1 MRKLSSFI
9 LKINVLLVFFISIAS
24 STFTTQQ
31 INALNTISSQCG
43 FQWTSL
49 ECGATSTSIFL
60 ANSIKCDENG
70 DINRIDIDA
79 VSDCGLNN
87 VFDAFPAL
95 KILYLHNVDVK
106 NVPITIYQHPVLEQF
121 QSISTYNFKI
131 TTDDGQN
138 DWTKM
143 VSLKYLHIQPVVGTM
158 PLLPTSLQNFYYH
171 SDDTAATQARFPF
184 EIFTPNL
191 LTFYLQLQVAPISSV
206 SLQSTLFKNSTSL
219 QTFLLYCNGY
229 SISFSVFYKLP
240 STLTTLQLFLLN
252 FGANKTMPR
261 IGEVSWDSLQT
272 VTLNNLAITGTIDP
286 EFFYLPNLRIWY
298 SQNNP
303 NLIGSF
309 TSEFGSRSKLT
320 QLFISNTA
328 FTGTLP
334 NDILAGGLNFLD
346 ITSTNIGGAAGGSG
360 ELPSSFYCL
369 PKSVFLSTSTSFRIL
384 YDQAKFGPMGTC
396 SPTITSITTPI
407 SSLDFSIQIRGT
419 MLGAFIPFISIS
431 MENVNGAVPLNCQVQ
446 QFGTLIS
453 CSNPFIYGQGT
464 LTLNVLND
472 VTPAPSSSIS
482 FKYNA
487 PTIASIT
494 PVPTIGGTATIYGT
508 NFWIATRTTTDSN
521 NYVRLINK
529 KGTEIE
535 CTNVKVINAYQ
546 TLTCDLPSGIDGGIF
561 VVSVSGQDNRNQA
574 FTFLYSPPLIKST
587 STKLIPT
594 KLESIVTIFGSNF
607 WNDTSMVQV
616 LAQGSI
622 DCPVQSVNHTILT
635 CKFPKTPFILP
646 AGQLDVSVTVNK
658 LSYGAISNLLT
669 MMDPSF
675 CPNNCGSNGYCD
687 GDVGMCICNSN
698 FTGADCSLS
707 TIASKF
713 EFGENN
719 ATITMTPQLN
729 DAKTTSSM
737 KLYLV
742 SIIEN
747 QNEIL
752 IDQWKSIPIDQ
763 YTTLYQWY
771 GANEKNINVTIRQN
785 QISSSDQFISFPLNS
800 LTYRVDYYSGSS
812 LTVNNPQFLFE
823 FDQYPKECQNLPIIF
838 GNPTG
843 SSVDNRFFTLNTY
856 NVEYFGRFPKVAI
869 VNGQSGNGDVTS
881 NSVGISGLFN
891 KMVTKV
897 NAYDCQSASFEL
909 DLTAYSTA
917 VVREPSINSCTS
929 QDGSQNGNTDNKKSE
944 NGWKIGVGIGVG
956 IGGAAL
962 IVSAFFITRQRV
974 KLSKTQ
980 TLLEKKLK
988 EINNNL

>member
-1 MRKLSSFI
+1 MREFSSFI
-9 LKINVLLVFFISIAS
+9 FKINVLLVFFISITS

-31 INALNTISSQCG
+31 ITALNDISTQCG

-49 ECGATSTSIFL
+49 ECGATSTSVFL

-87 VFDAFPAL
+87 VFDAFPSL
-95 KILYLHNVDVK
+95 KILYLHNVDVS

-131 TTDDGQN
+131 TTDNGKN

-143 VSLKYLHIQPVVGTM
+143 VSLKYLHLQPVVGTM
-158 PLLPTSLQNFYYH
+158 PLFPTSLQNFYYH
-171 SDDTAATQARFPF
+171 SNDAAAVAARFPF

-191 LTFYLQLQVAPISSV
+191 ISFYLQLQVAPISSP
-206 SLQSTLFKNSTSL
+206 SLQSTLFKNTTNL

-240 STLTTLQLFLLN
+240 STLTTFQLFLLN

-261 IGEVSWDSLQT
+261 IGEVQWNSLQT
-272 VTLNNLAITGTIDP
+272 VTLNNLQIEGTIDP

-309 TSEFGSRSKLT
+309 TTEFGSRSKLT
-320 QLFISNTA
+320 QLFIGNTA
-328 FTGTLP
+328 FTGSLP
-334 NDILAGGLNFLD
+334 NDVLAGGLNFLD
-346 ITSTNIGGAAGGSG
+346 ITTTNMGGN
-360 ELPSSFYCL
+360 LPSSFFCL
-369 PKSVFLSTSTSFRIL
+369 PKSVFLSSSSSYRIL
-384 YDQAKFGPMGTC
+384 YDQANFGTMGIC
-396 SPTITSITTPI
+396 SPIITNITTPI
-407 SSLDFSIQIRGT
+407 SSLDFSIQIKGT
-419 MLGAFIPFISIS
+419 MLGSFIPYISIS

-453 CSNPFIYGQGT
+453 CSNPFIYGQGN
-464 LTLNVLND
+464 LILNVLND
-472 VTPAPSSSIS
+472 ITPAPSSSIP
-482 FKYNA
+482 FTYNA

-508 NFWIATRTTTDSN
+508 NFWIATRTIDSN
-521 NYVRLINK
+521 NYVRLIND
-529 KGTEIE
+529 KGNQIE
-535 CTNVKVINAYQ
+535 CKNVKVINAYQ

-561 VVSVSGQDNRNQA
+561 IVSVSGQNNINQA
-574 FTFLYSPPLIKST
+574 FTFLYSPPSIKGS

-594 KLESIVTIFGSNF
+594 KLESIITISGSNF
-607 WNDTSMVQV
+607 WNDTSLVQV
-616 LAQGSI
+616 SIQGI
-622 DCPVQSVNHTILT
+622 DCPIQSVNHTILT

-646 AGQLDVSVTVNK
+646 AGQLDGSVTVNGQ
-658 LSYGAISNLLT
+658 YGAISNLVT

-675 CPNNCGSNGYCD
+675 CPNNCGSNGHCD
-687 GDVGMCICNSN
+687 GDIGMCICNKD

-707 TIASKF
+707 TIVSNFQFDKTNAS
-713 EFGENN
+713 
-719 ATITMTPQLN
+719 ITMTPQLN
-729 DAKTTSSM
+729 DGNTSM
-737 KLYLV
+737 TLYLI

-747 QNEIL
+747 QNEIQ
-752 IDQWKSIPIDQ
+752 IDQWKSIQIDQ
-763 YTTLYQWY
+763 YTALYQWY
-771 GANEKNINVTIRQN
+771 GVDEKNINVTIRQN
-785 QISSSDQFISFPLNS
+785 PTSSTDQFISFPLNS
-800 LTYRVDYYSGSS
+800 LTYRVDYYSGSIS
-812 LTVNNPQFLFE
+812 TVNNPQFLFE
-823 FDQYPKECQNLPIIF
+823 FDQTPKECQNLPISF

-843 SSVDNRFFTLNTY
+843 SSVDTRFFVLNTY
-856 NVEYFGRFPKVAI
+856 NIEYFARFPKVAI

-881 NSVGISGLFN
+881 NSIGTSGYFN
-891 KMVTKV
+891 KIVTKV

-917 VVREPSINSCTS
+917 VVREPSTTSCITP
-929 QDGSQNGNTDNKKSE
+929 DGSQNPNIINNNKKSD

-956 IGGAAL
+956 VGGAAL
-962 IVSAFFITRQRV
+962 IVSAFFIARQRV
-974 KLSKTQ
+974 KLNKTQ

-988 EINNNL
+988 EINNNNNL

>member
-9 LKINVLLVFFISIAS
+9 LKINVLLVLFISIAS

-131 TTDDGQN
+131 TTDNGLN

-272 VTLNNLAITGTIDP
+272 VTLNNLAIIGTIDP

-328 FTGTLP
+328 FTGALP

-346 ITSTNIGGAAGGSG
+346 ITSTNIGGAAGG

-396 SPTITSITTPI
+396 SPTIASITTPI

-487 PTIASIT
+487 PSIASIT

-616 LAQGSI
+616 LVQGSI

-707 TIASKF
+707 TIVSKF

-729 DAKTTSSM
+729 DDAKTTSSM

-771 GANEKNINVTIRQN
+771 GANQKNINVTIRQN

-843 SSVDNRFFTLNTY
+843 SSVDTRFFTLNTY

-869 VNGQSGNGDVTS
+869 VNGQSGNGGVTS